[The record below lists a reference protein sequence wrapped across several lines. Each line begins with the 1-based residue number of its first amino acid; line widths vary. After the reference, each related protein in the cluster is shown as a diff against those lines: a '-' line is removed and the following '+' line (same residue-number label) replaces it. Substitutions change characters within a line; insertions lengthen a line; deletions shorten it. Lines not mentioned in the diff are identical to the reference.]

1 VTLLLFSAFVCL
13 TRLSVVVA
21 SRLTDLLWDSD

>member
-1 VTLLLFSAFVCL
+1 VTLLLFSAF
-13 TRLSVVVA
+13 VA